1 MATSS
6 YDSLSHAKWDCKYHV
21 VFLPQRRK
29 EALDGKSRRFLGPM
43 QPTVLLR
50 SASAYELPLW
60 RRCGRVRRPMWLA
73 SSA

>member
-29 EALDGKSRRFLGPM
+29 EALDGKSRRFFGPM
-43 QPTVLLR
+43 QPTILLW
-50 SASAYELPLW
+50 SS
-60 RRCGRVRRPMWLA
+60 WLYGG
-73 SSA
+73 